1 MRRVWKAEPD
11 RWQEQLRSWAQALAQ
26 RPEVLAVVL
35 FGSLARGEA
44 TAMSDADVLI
54 LLRESPLPFAE
65 RLVAYKPQ
73 GLGVRVEV
81 FPYTLGEARQ
91 SWLEGW
97 GLLRPA
103 LQEGR
108 VLFEREGALAQ
119 VKRVETDSPR

>member
-1 MRRVWKAEPD
+1 MLRVWKAEPE
-11 RWQEQLRSWAQALAQ
+11 RWQEQLQVWAQALAR

-54 LLRESPLPFAE
+54 LLKESPLPFAE

-73 GLGVRVEV
+73 GLGVPVEV
-81 FPYTLGEARQ
+81 FPYTLGEARL
-91 SWLEGW
+91 SWQQGW
-97 GLLRPA
+97 GMLRPA
-103 LQEGR
+103 LTEGR

-119 VKRVETDSPR
+119 VKRDETDSPR